1 MVAMRKTLNI
11 SVISYSNSW
20 MPPRS
25 SSVNKLFHSWHGI
38 HSRHVSMCMK
48 FHTLLSLRHQIL
60 ARCVRNLFDILYIHC
75 QTMSERIILN
85 TTANSYPVPL
95 FYHIELSKLITIF
108 NPALHCKTRGIISYL
123 EINNNSTRLSFALLY
138 IKNISFKNN
147 TILFRININH
157 WRYFSLI
164 KTSLTLTLFLSKILV
179 RFVHRFR
186 CWSTLKNR
194 LKSLSCLRFSL
205 FL

>member
-1 MVAMRKTLNI
+1 MRNFLNI
-11 SVISYSNSW
+11 LYV
-20 MPPRS
+20 
-25 SSVNKLFHSWHGI
+25 HS
-38 HSRHVSMCMK
+38 
-48 FHTLLSLRHQIL
+48 
-60 ARCVRNLFDILYIHC
+60 
-75 QTMSERIILN
+75 QTMCKRIILN
-85 TTANSYPVPL
+85 TTSNSYPVS
-95 FYHIELSKLITIF
+95 FFNHTELNKFFAI
-108 NPALHCKTRGIISYL
+108 LHPTLHSKTRGIISYL
-123 EINNNSTRLSFALLY
+123 KIYYNPTCFRFTLLY

>member
-1 MVAMRKTLNI
+1 MVAMRKALNI
-11 SVISYSNSW
+11 SMICYSNCWVS
-20 MPPRS
+20 PRGS
-25 SSVNKLFHSWHGI
+25 SINKLFHSWHGI

-85 TTANSYPVPL
+85 TATNPNPVPL
-95 FYHIELSKLITIF
+95 FYHIELSELITIF
-108 NPALHCKTRGIISYL
+108 DPSLHNKTRGIISYL
-123 EINNNSTRLSFALLY
+123 EINNNSTSLSFTLLY

-157 WRYFSLI
+157 WCYFSLI
-164 KTSLTLTLFLSKILV
+164 KTSLTLTLFLSKILG
-179 RFVHRFR
+179 RFAHGFR
-186 CWSTLKNR
+186 CWDTFKNR
-194 LKSLSCLRFSL
+194 LKRLSCLRLSL